1 VRPLL
6 PGVYVHSVMVGDSAT
21 ADTMHGFFG
30 SVNAQIDEVC
40 AKLSA
45 DPHLAGGFN
54 AVGLSQAGHH
64 GVP

>member
-1 VRPLL
+1 
-6 PGVYVHSVMVGDSAT
+6 MVGDSAT